1 MAVSGCASTTEPTAR
16 LSTTASAPCVD
27 APELVAAVDT
37 LLAARDSGGISG
49 VYGEVGTGSNNLMD
63 QAERTDIAAMH
74 NPRGDGVL
82 LSIVYGGD
90 KVFARSTASRA
101 AWLVLNDTVYPVDVQ
116 ASQAFGLLWA
126 GYPAEVKQAAGI
138 GSNYF
143 SLDDAFGISDFVSYN
158 ADSLDEHELFVVEAN
173 ELCERPTN
181 WGS

>member
-1 MAVSGCASTTEPTAR
+1 

-37 LLAARDSGGISG
+37 LLAARDSGGIGG
-49 VYGEVGTGSNNLMD
+49 VYGEVGAGSNNLMD

-90 KVFARSTASRA
+90 KVFASSTANRA
-101 AWLVLNDTVYPVDVQ
+101 AWLVLNDTVYPVDVP

-138 GSNYF
+138 GPNYF

-158 ADSLDEHELFVVEAN
+158 ADSLDEHELFFVEAN

-181 WGS
+181 WDS